1 MTKIT
6 ETLCIITLTV
16 SLILAC
22 SMLAPRLMPEP
33 PDATAAAITEIN
45 RKLEALITVA
55 PTQATLTSI
64 PEPVKMIGPE
74 EVR

>member
-1 MTKIT
+1 MNRLT

-22 SMLAPRLMPEP
+22 SMLAPRLAPAPPP
-33 PDATAAAITEIN
+33 PDVSAIEA
-45 RKLEALITVA
+45 KLDAIMLERGLALT
-55 PTQATLTSI
+55 PCET
-64 PEPVKMIGPE
+64 PVPMVPE